1 MGKNQWIMLSS
12 PPRIGMVDYL
22 QGEIYPSGSGWT
34 IRRVCRITFCFDFGV
49 LNGMTKLVAWR
60 VQVVNENRDLA
71 DHEADKDRLQVS
83 YHPATVV
90 DHR

>member
-1 MGKNQWIMLSS
+1 
-12 PPRIGMVDYL
+12 
-22 QGEIYPSGSGWT
+22 
-34 IRRVCRITFCFDFGV
+34 
-49 LNGMTKLVAWR
+49 MTKLVAWR